1 MLLSTRITVSL
12 GALLLAAC
20 APATQPPGAGGG
32 ASPAPQ
38 AAPATAPAT
47 GTPQRGG
54 TLVAS
59 LSGAPENL
67 HPYTQAKTGVLRC
80 CGPVYETLVTFKYER
95 PPDRRWDIDFEISPA
110 LAERWE
116 QPDSTSYIFH
126 VRRGVKWHDG
136 KELTADDVAFSLDYL
151 RDPKNTFTFRSNL
164 ADVATVEKMGDYTVK
179 VTTKA
184 PSPFFLELIAPV
196 AEVDI
201 IPKHVVERGDDLNKV
216 AIGTGPFTL
225 KEFDRTKAGV
235 FLRNDSYWQPGRPFV
250 DQVQIVHGLDDA
262 ARLAGFIG
270 NKFDLHSLPDK
281 LQLDALLANKRDGV
295 YARNINALGVS
306 IFMKQDGP
314 PYSDLRVRRA
324 LHLAL
329 DRQELNQV
337 TTLGE
342 GTISPPGTPAIKAG
356 WAIPQEELLK
366 LPGYRQ
372 PKDQD
377 VAEAKRLLAEAGYPQ
392 GFKSTLHYGTNIFAA
407 RAASEPIAAQ
417 YAKLGIAITILP
429 QPQAEATR
437 ILRSGDY
444 ALALDSFADMNV
456 ARYQWDRLHST
467 GSLNATGVKDPQ
479 LDRILETQRTSPDSN
494 ERKRAVRAMQ
504 DLLLEKLYVLST
516 IDIPTYQL
524 WQPWVKD
531 YNYDQGGSA
540 LVGQHN
546 LAWVWFDAAKLP
558 ADRR

>member
-1 MLLSTRITVSL
+1 MLRCTRLTLVF
-12 GALLLAAC
+12 GALLLTAC
-20 APATQPPGAGGG
+20 APSAPLSPSAPSGA
-32 ASPAPQ
+32 P
-38 AAPATAPAT
+38 AAPSPPTAQ
-47 GTPQRGG
+47 TPQRGG

-59 LSGAPENL
+59 LGGAPENL
-67 HPYTQAKTGVLRC
+67 HPYTQVKTGVLRC

-95 PPDRRWDIDFEISPA
+95 PPDRRWDINFEIAPA

-116 QPDSTSYIFH
+116 QPDNTSYVFH
-126 VRRGVKWHDG
+126 VRRGVQWHDG
-136 KELTADDVAFSLDYL
+136 KELTADDVVFSLDYL

-164 ADVATVEKMGDYTVK
+164 ADVAAVEKMDTYTVK

-184 PSPFFLELIAPV
+184 ASPFFLELIAPV

-201 IPKHVVERGDDLNKV
+201 IPKHVVERGDDLSKV
-216 AIGTGPFTL
+216 AIGTGPFKL
-225 KEFDRTKAGV
+225 KEFDRTRSGV
-235 FLRNDSYWQPGRPFV
+235 FTRSDGYWQPGRPYV
-250 DQVQIVHGLDDA
+250 DQVQIFHGLDDA

-281 LQLDALLANKRDGV
+281 LQLDALLASKRDGV
-295 YARNINALGVS
+295 FARNINALGVS
-306 IFMKQDGP
+306 IFMKQDSP

-329 DRQELNQV
+329 DRSELNQV
-337 TTLGE
+337 ATQGE
-342 GTISPPGTPAIKAG
+342 GTISPPGAPAIKEG

-377 VAEAKRLLAEAGYPQ
+377 MAEAKRLMAEAGYPQ
-392 GFKSTLHYGTNIFAA
+392 GFKATLQYGTNIFAS
-407 RAASEPIAAQ
+407 RAIAEPITAQ
-417 YAKLGIAITILP
+417 YAKLGVDITILP

-444 ALALDSFADMNV
+444 TLAMESFADMNV

-467 GSLNATGVKDPQ
+467 GALNGTGVKDPQ
-479 LDRILETQRTSPDSN
+479 LDRILETQRGSLDPSD
-494 ERKRAVRAMQ
+494 RKRAVRAMQ
-504 DLLLEKLYVLST
+504 DLLIGKLYILST

-546 LAWVWFDAAKLP
+546 LAWVWLDAGRLP